1 MFFGKVATFEAGT
14 AICEDESNVCNDC
27 KTSCAGSSMC
37 SKFCNEPRAVIFP
50 ICPRVD
56 ASMDCIAGLMAVP
69 ETEDRV
75 NWVRSCWR
83 DERLVDVA
91 AAAVV
96 GIEEDPVRNGD
107 IKLGARLVEAF
118 GV

>member
-1 MFFGKVATFEAGT
+1 
-14 AICEDESNVCNDC
+14 
-27 KTSCAGSSMC
+27 MC
-37 SKFCNEPRAVIFP
+37 SKFCNEPGQKKQKNKRESYQSPVQRMHQPYNLPRAVIFP

-107 IKLGARLVEAF
+107 IKLGARLVF
-118 GV
+118 KG